1 MTLHKSLRETFIAR
15 PSVLRKPEAAA
26 AWAPVEG
33 GPAYPVFPPES
44 PRTVASEVQTVEH
57 MLTVAN
63 HWLASVDVSTVSP
76 AVQERLSLLAG
87 QSFKTVL
94 QRFPEARH
102 LAAGAAAHSRP
113 PPASPQEE
121 PTLQEAEDDTVPL
134 LTGQPS
140 GAHVR
145 AKAPAA
151 PPASSRGAPICFECV
166 SFDLSRP
173 YVECHHLQVASS
185 HGPAQ
190 PVEAVAAA
198 VAASPAI
205 PAPVGGTLTL
215 SGANDLGHAPIGP
228 APGPIARRPPRKGR
242 RAKC

>member
-1 MTLHKSLRETFIAR
+1 M
-15 PSVLRKPEAAA
+15 LRKPEAAA

-44 PRTVASEVQTVEH
+44 PCTVASEVQTVEH

-87 QSFKTVL
+87 QSFETVL

-121 PTLQEAEDDTVPL
+121 PTLQEAEDDPVPL

-145 AKAPAA
+145 AKAPAALAPPPAA

-190 PVEAVAAA
+190 PVEAVATA
-198 VAASPAI
+198 VSASPAI
-205 PAPVGGTLTL
+205 PALVGGTPAL
-215 SGANDLGHAPIGP
+215 SGANDLGRAPIGP
-228 APGPIARRPPRKGR
+228 APGPIARRPPHKGH